1 MGSIILN
8 VKDFSKTPG
17 SRARNEGAKAHSG
30 EEFREDYLEPLFKKA
45 LSTSDTILV
54 NLDGTIGYGTSWL
67 EEVFG
72 GLARIYGKDKV
83 LEKLS
88 FLSYEEEYLI
98 EDILQYIND
107 AEKV

>member
-17 SRARNEGAKAHSG
+17 SRYRNEGTKAHSG
-30 EEFREDYLEPLFKKA
+30 EEFREDFLEPLFKKA
-45 LSTSDTILV
+45 LQTCDTILI

-72 GLARIYGKDKV
+72 GLARKYGKDKV

-98 EDILQYIND
+98 DDILEYIKD
-107 AEKV
+107 AEKI

>member
-17 SRARNEGAKAHSG
+17 SRYRNEGTKAHSG
-30 EEFREDYLEPLFKKA
+30 EEFREDFLEPLFKKA
-45 LSTSDTILV
+45 LQTCDTILI
-54 NLDGTIGYGTSWL
+54 NLDGSIGYGTSWL

-72 GLARIYGKDKV
+72 GLARKYGKDKV

-98 EDILQYIND
+98 DDILEYIKD
-107 AEKV
+107 AEKI

>member
-17 SRARNEGAKAHSG
+17 SRYWDEGTKAHSG
-30 EEFREDYLEPLFKKA
+30 EEFREDFLEPIFKKV
-45 LSTSDTILV
+45 LQTCDTILI

-72 GLARIYGKDKV
+72 GLARIYGKEKV
-83 LEKLS
+83 LEKLNFQS
-88 FLSYEEEYLI
+88 FEEEYLI
-98 EDILQYIND
+98 DDIIDYINN
-107 AEKV
+107 AEKK